1 MKPPMFL
8 LNQQVQL
15 RSFAGTNSLGEK
27 IYTTI
32 NTLDPLSIVSYE
44 STTGTYTVRGRFEPS
59 VATDRQNDR
68 QDTRYIATLF
78 ILGTDVPTETII
90 IFENNK
96 YIVSECVKHYDLNG
110 ISYLE
115 VLLS

>member
-8 LNQQVQL
+8 LNHQVTL
-15 RSFAGTNSLGEK
+15 RSFQATNALGEK

-32 NTLDPLSIVSYE
+32 STLDPTSIISYDAG
-44 STTGTYTVRGRFEPS
+44 TGTYLVRGRFEPS
-59 VATDRQNDR
+59 VATDRQSDK

-78 ILGTDVPTETII
+78 ILGTDIPTESVV

-96 YIVSECVKHYDLNG
+96 YIVSECVKHYDLNS